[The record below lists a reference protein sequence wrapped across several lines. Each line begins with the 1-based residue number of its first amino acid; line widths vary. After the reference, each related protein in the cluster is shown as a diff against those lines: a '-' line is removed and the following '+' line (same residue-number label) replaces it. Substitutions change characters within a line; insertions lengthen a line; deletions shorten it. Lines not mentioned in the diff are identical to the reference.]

1 MRAQLF
7 FVAAWLCGVSL
18 SLHSAQSTTPQQT
31 PGAPPSAGAASPSV
45 TVRGCVG
52 GGANAEPFTLTDV
65 STVPPAESGAPT
77 GTAGIASTPGTPG
90 TAGTASTPGTS
101 GTRGTPPVIGYRL
114 LSKDDISS
122 LVGKRVQVVG
132 TVVPPTAPAGA
143 SDSATGTSA
152 AASAGSVAQMPQ
164 LRVTSIEPIAGTCP
178 QR

>member
-77 GTAGIASTPGTPG
+77 GTAGIAST
-90 TAGTASTPGTS
+90 AGTASTPGTPGTS

-164 LRVTSIEPIAGTCP
+164 FRVTSIEPIAGTCP